1 MKINNIGMT
10 VCCSK
15 NKKINIYLKIIVSK
29 IVLFFL
35 GRGIITLFKNDTI
48 IKKEIQSWNE
58 NFIIQIKTEDTNIDW
73 QIQKRQ
79 GKLYRVKEENPNISI
94 SFKSVDI
101 LFKLV
106 TGRLGVSK
114 AYAEHRFLLKGEIK
128 DAMSFVRVIDRTE
141 GYLFPSFITKRILK
155 EVPKREKPMLEIYG
169 RLLLNM

>member
-1 MKINNIGMT
+1 MK
-10 VCCSK
+10 VSLD
-15 NKKINIYLKIIVSK
+15 KKISKSFKILVSK
-29 IVLFFL
+29 VVLFFL
-35 GRGIITLFKNDTI
+35 GRGIITLFKNDSK
-48 IKKEIQSWNE
+48 IKQEIESWE
-58 NFIIQIKTEDTNIDW
+58 DNFIIQITTEDTAINW

-79 GKLYRVKEENPNISI
+79 GKLYRVKGSKPNLSI

-141 GYLFPSFITKRILK
+141 GYLFPSIMTKRILK

>member
-1 MKINNIGMT
+1 MK
-10 VCCSK
+10 VSLD
-15 NKKINIYLKIIVSK
+15 KKISKSFKILVSK
-29 IVLFFL
+29 VVLFFL
-35 GRGIITLFKNDTI
+35 CRGIITLFKNDSK
-48 IKKEIQSWNE
+48 IKQEIESWE
-58 NFIIQIKTEDTNIDW
+58 DNFIIQITTEDTAINW

-79 GKLYRVKEENPNISI
+79 GKLYRVKESKPNLSI

-141 GYLFPSFITKRILK
+141 GYLFPSIMTKRILK

>member
-1 MKINNIGMT
+1 MK
-10 VCCSK
+10 VSLD
-15 NKKINIYLKIIVSK
+15 KKISKSFKIIVSK
-29 IVLFFL
+29 VVLFFL
-35 GRGIITLFKNDTI
+35 GRGIITLFKNDSK
-48 IKKEIQSWNE
+48 IKQEIESWND
-58 NFIIQIKTEDTNIDW
+58 NFIIQITTEDTSINW

-79 GKLYRVKEENPNISI
+79 GKLYRVKESKPNLSI

-141 GYLFPSFITKRILK
+141 GYLFPSIMTKRILK

>member
-1 MKINNIGMT
+1 MK
-10 VCCSK
+10 VSLD
-15 NKKINIYLKIIVSK
+15 KKISKSFKIVVSK
-29 IVLFFL
+29 VVLFFL
-35 GRGIITLFKNDTI
+35 GRGIITLFKNDSK
-48 IKKEIQSWNE
+48 IKQEIESWND
-58 NFIIQIKTEDTNIDW
+58 NFIIQITTEDTAIDW

-79 GKLYRVKEENPNISI
+79 GKLYRVKESKPNLSI

-141 GYLFPSFITKRILK
+141 GYLFPSIMTKRILK

>member
-1 MKINNIGMT
+1 MK
-10 VCCSK
+10 VSLD
-15 NKKINIYLKIIVSK
+15 KKISKSFKILVSK
-29 IVLFFL
+29 VVLFFL
-35 GRGIITLFKNDTI
+35 GRGIITLFKNDSK
-48 IKKEIQSWNE
+48 IKQEIESWE
-58 NFIIQIKTEDTNIDW
+58 DSFIIQITTEDTSIDW

-79 GKLYRVKEENPNISI
+79 AKLYRVKESKPNLSI
-94 SFKSVDI
+94 SFKSVDV

-106 TGRLGVSK
+106 TVRLGVSK

-141 GYLFPSFITKRILK
+141 GYLFPSIITKRILK

>member
-1 MKINNIGMT
+1 MK
-10 VCCSK
+10 VSLD
-15 NKKINIYLKIIVSK
+15 KKISKSFKIVVSK
-29 IVLFFL
+29 VVLFFL
-35 GRGIITLFKNDTI
+35 GRGIITLFKNDSK
-48 IKKEIQSWNE
+48 IKQEIESWND
-58 NFIIQIKTEDTNIDW
+58 NFIIQITTEDTAIDW

-79 GKLYRVKEENPNISI
+79 GKLYRVKESKQNLSI

-141 GYLFPSFITKRILK
+141 GYLFPSIMTKRILK

>member
-1 MKINNIGMT
+1 MKI
-10 VCCSK
+10 SLD
-15 NKKINIYLKIIVSK
+15 KKISKYFKIIVSK

-35 GRGIITLFKNDTI
+35 GRGIITLYKNDSI
-48 IKKEIQSWNE
+48 IKQEIESWNE
-58 NFIIQIKTEDTNIDW
+58 NFTIQITTEDTNINW
-73 QIQKRQ
+73 QIQKRN
-79 GKLYRVKEENPNISI
+79 GKLYRVKENKTNLCI

-141 GYLFPSFITKRILK
+141 GYLFPSLMTKRILK
-155 EVPKREKPMLEIYG
+155 EVPKREKSMLEIYA
-169 RLLLNM
+169 RLLVNM

>member
-1 MKINNIGMT
+1 MK
-10 VCCSK
+10 VSLD
-15 NKKINIYLKIIVSK
+15 KKISKSFKILVSK
-29 IVLFFL
+29 VVLFFL
-35 GRGIITLFKNDTI
+35 GRGIITLFKNDSK
-48 IKKEIQSWNE
+48 IKQEIESWE
-58 NFIIQIKTEDTNIDW
+58 DSFIIQITTEDTSIDW

-79 GKLYRVKEENPNISI
+79 AKLYRVKESKPNLSI

-101 LFKLV
+101 LFKIV

-141 GYLFPSFITKRILK
+141 GYLFPSIITKRILK

>member
-1 MKINNIGMT
+1 MK
-10 VCCSK
+10 VSLD
-15 NKKINIYLKIIVSK
+15 KKISKSFKILVSK
-29 IVLFFL
+29 VVLFFL
-35 GRGIITLFKNDTI
+35 GRGIITLFKNDSK
-48 IKKEIQSWNE
+48 IKQEIESWE
-58 NFIIQIKTEDTNIDW
+58 DNFIIQITTEDTAINW

-79 GKLYRVKEENPNISI
+79 GKLYRVKESKPNLSI

-141 GYLFPSFITKRILK
+141 GYLFPSIMTKRILK

>member
-1 MKINNIGMT
+1 MK
-10 VCCSK
+10 VSLD
-15 NKKINIYLKIIVSK
+15 KKISKSFKIVVSK
-29 IVLFFL
+29 VVLFFL
-35 GRGIITLFKNDTI
+35 GRGIITLFKNDSK
-48 IKKEIQSWNE
+48 IKQEIKSWE
-58 NFIIQIKTEDTNIDW
+58 DNFIIQITTEDTAINW

-79 GKLYRVKEENPNISI
+79 GKLYRVKENKPNLSI

-141 GYLFPSFITKRILK
+141 GYLFPSIMTKRILK

>member
-1 MKINNIGMT
+1 MKVSLDKKT
-10 VCCSK
+10 SK
-15 NKKINIYLKIIVSK
+15 SFKILVSK
-29 IVLFFL
+29 VVLFFL
-35 GRGIITLFKNDTI
+35 GRGIITLFKNDSK
-48 IKKEIQSWNE
+48 IKQEIESWE
-58 NFIIQIKTEDTNIDW
+58 DNFIIQITTEDTAINW

-79 GKLYRVKEENPNISI
+79 GKLYRVKESKPNLSI

-141 GYLFPSFITKRILK
+141 GYLFPSIMTKRILK

>member
-1 MKINNIGMT
+1 MKVSLDKRI
-10 VCCSK
+10 SK
-15 NKKINIYLKIIVSK
+15 SFKIIVSK
-29 IVLFFL
+29 VVLFFL
-35 GRGIITLFKNDTI
+35 GRGIITLFKNDSK
-48 IKKEIQSWNE
+48 IKQEIESWE
-58 NFIIQIKTEDTNIDW
+58 DNFIIQITTEDTAINW

-79 GKLYRVKEENPNISI
+79 GKLYRVKESKPNLSI

-141 GYLFPSFITKRILK
+141 GYLFPSIMTKRILK